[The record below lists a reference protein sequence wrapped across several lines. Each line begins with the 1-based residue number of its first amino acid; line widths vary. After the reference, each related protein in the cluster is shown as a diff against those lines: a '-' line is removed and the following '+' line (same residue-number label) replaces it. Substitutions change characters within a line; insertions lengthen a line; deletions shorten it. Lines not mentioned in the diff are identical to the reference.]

1 MGNQIAHI
9 PNQILNVETY
19 FNDLSGYNYLKNLG
33 VTRFLKVAQAQTSNG
48 TCVLKIFQIVDQSL
62 PYDQYKAQI
71 QELFFL
77 EEIYSTLHDKES
89 SPSPLKNCL
98 PFQIVTK
105 NDRSI
110 ILARPYIK
118 DNLFY
123 RLQTRPY

>member
-1 MGNQIAHI
+1 N
-9 PNQILNVETY
+9 
-19 FNDLSGYNYLKNLG
+19 GY
-33 VTRFLKVAQAQTSNG
+33 
-48 TCVLKIFQIVDQSL
+48 CVLKIFQIVDQSL

-71 QELFFL
+71 QE
-77 EEIYSTLHDKES
+77 IYSILHEKDI

-110 ILARPYIK
+110 ILTRPYIK

-123 RLQTRPY
+123 RLQTRPYLT